1 MTGIDRIGEKKEKKR
16 EKREQAPGGG
26 GGNAGFLYEPSHHTG
41 RPTQHTLI
49 SGLTTENRAE
59 NRKVIG
65 VIPGQRSRV
74 RAETHG
80 EREPLHVDKLMQG
93 A

>member
-1 MTGIDRIGEKKEKKR
+1 MEKKKKR
-16 EKREQAPGGG
+16 TSP

>member
-16 EKREQAPGGG
+16 EKREQAPGE

>member
-1 MTGIDRIGEKKEKKR
+1 MTGIDRNGEAEKR
-16 EKREQAPGGG
+16 EKRGEKRLGE
-26 GGNAGFLYEPSHHTG
+26 AGFLYEPSHQPG

-65 VIPGQRSRV
+65 VIPWQRSRV

>member
-1 MTGIDRIGEKKEKKR
+1 MTGIDRNGEAEKR
-16 EKREQAPGGG
+16 EKRGEKRLGE
-26 GGNAGFLYEPSHHTG
+26 AGFLYEPSHHTG
-41 RPTQHTLI
+41 RPTQHTLV